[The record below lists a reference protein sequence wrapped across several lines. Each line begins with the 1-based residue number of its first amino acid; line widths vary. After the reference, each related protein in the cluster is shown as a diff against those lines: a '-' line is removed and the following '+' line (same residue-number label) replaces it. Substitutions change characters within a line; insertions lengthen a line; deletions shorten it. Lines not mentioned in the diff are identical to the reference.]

1 MPLKFEWLCHGCS
14 AERLRLRPE
23 LVGHDSDLKAL
34 YPHRNLKSG
43 VRKGQSELEVTPQA
57 LNPIPNIFTKPCS
70 GNSAVSQTIQMK
82 NAEDEIYA

>member
-23 LVGHDSDLKAL
+23 LVGHDSD
-34 YPHRNLKSG
+34 LKSG

-82 NAEDEIYA
+82 NAEDETDA